1 MKNLLIISAI
11 LLSTVCFGQIQPKFE
26 KYDKLK
32 TTKPIIA
39 LDDNALLRVIYLDKT
54 EEKPNTAAIFINGT
68 LVNNYTLRSINP
80 EYVGT
85 ISVEKGDVEI
95 NNVKY
100 SAKILIETKADYT
113 PNFISLNDF
122 KEKHIST
129 RKKSVVFQI
138 DDEIVQGDYDKYL
151 VDENYIL
158 RAIVEKVKI
167 QNKKMNFTL
176 IKLLTISEK
185 NISDSKRIMIR
196 GQDGVAT
203 VK

>member
-39 LDDNALLRVIYLDKT
+39 LDDSALLRVIYLDKT